1 MKININI
8 DSKNI
13 IRVATL
19 SLLVGTYFKINFFVV
34 CALVF
39 GWCVVSINT
48 FLIVLASLNS
58 PKAFFKF
65 NYDGFKTRIKDV
77 SLILICFSILCTLF
91 YDWKNLSVLLLLSS
105 FILGKFEFYWK
116 KPK

>member
-8 DSKNI
+8 DSNNI
-13 IRVATL
+13 IRVALL

-39 GWCVVSINT
+39 GWGVVAINT

-58 PKAFFKF
+58 PKQFFKF
-65 NYDGFKTRIKDV
+65 DYYAFKARIKDI
-77 SLILICFSILCTLF
+77 SLVLICFSILCTLW
-91 YDWKNLSVLLLLSS
+91 YDWKKPIS
-105 FILGKFEFYWK
+105 ILVIIKFYIRK
-116 KPK
+116 V